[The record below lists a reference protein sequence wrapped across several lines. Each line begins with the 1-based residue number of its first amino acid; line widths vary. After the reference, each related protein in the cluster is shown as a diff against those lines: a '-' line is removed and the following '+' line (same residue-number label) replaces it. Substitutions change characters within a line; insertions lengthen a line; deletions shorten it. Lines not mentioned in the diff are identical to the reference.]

1 MSVLKQLCDCRSL
14 KEVCDRGC
22 LTARIITSWNYDAPS
37 KLSD

>member
-14 KEVCDRGC
+14 KEVCDRQC
-22 LTARIITSWNYDAPS
+22 ITARIITSWIYDAPS